1 METLSL
7 DWSVG
12 RYETIAAL
20 LLPAA
25 EAVVAAAGLKRGDR
39 VVDIGCGTG
48 NAALLA
54 ARRGAE
60 VIGVD
65 PASRLID
72 VAAERAAREGVEA
85 SFRPGEAASLPIPD
99 ASADVAMSVFGIIF
113 AADAAAAAAE
123 IDRVLTAP
131 ARIVL
136 SAWLPS
142 GAVFEMNAAAAAA
155 IRAAV
160 GAPPPPAFNWHDP
173 DELVR
178 LLQPYGFTLSTEEHE
193 LAFTATSA
201 RDFLEEQSR
210 DHPLAV
216 SGLGLLAKFG
226 KAERVRNDLLEIL
239 EKGNEDATAFRS
251 TSRYIVAVAHR

>member
-1 METLSL
+1 MRTTTL
-7 DWSVG
+7 DWGIG
-12 RYETIAAL
+12 RYETIAAQL
-20 LLPAA
+20 SPAA
-25 EAVVAAAGLKRGDR
+25 EIVVATAELKRGDR

-54 ARRGAE
+54 AKRGAE

-72 VAAERAAREGVEA
+72 VATERAAREEVQA

-99 ASADVAMSVFGIIF
+99 ASVDVAMSVFGIIF

-123 IDRVLTAP
+123 LDRVLASR

-136 SAWLPS
+136 SAWLPI
-142 GAVFEMNAAAAAA
+142 GAVYEMNAAGAAAV
-155 IRAAV
+155 RAAV
-160 GAPPPPAFNWHDP
+160 GAPAEFNWHDP
-173 DELVR
+173 NELTR

-201 RDFLEEQSR
+201 RDFFEELSR

-226 KAERVRNDLLEIL
+226 KAEQVRGELLEIL
-239 EKGNEDATAFRS
+239 EKGNEDTTAFRS
-251 TSRYIVAVAHR
+251 TGRYVVAVANR

>member
-1 METLSL
+1 MQTLAL
-7 DWSVG
+7 DWGVG

-25 EAVVAAAGLKRGDR
+25 EIVVAAAELKRGDR

-99 ASADVAMSVFGIIF
+99 ASVDVAMSVFGIIF
-113 AADAAAAAAE
+113 APDAAAAAAE
-123 IDRVLTAP
+123 IDRVLSAP

-155 IRAAV
+155 VRAAV
-160 GAPPPPAFNWHDP
+160 GAPPLPAFNWHDP
-173 DELVR
+173 GELAR

-216 SGLGLLAKFG
+216 AGLGLLAKFG
-226 KAERVRNDLLEIL
+226 KAERVREDLLEIL

-251 TSRYIVAVAHR
+251 TSRYIVAVARR

>member
-1 METLSL
+1 MQTMTL
-7 DWSVG
+7 DWGIG
-12 RYETIAAL
+12 RYETIAAQL
-20 LLPAA
+20 SPAA
-25 EAVVAAAGLKRGDR
+25 EIVVAAAKLKPGDR

-54 ARRGAE
+54 AGRGAE

-72 VAAERAAREGVEA
+72 VAAERAAREGVQA

-99 ASADVAMSVFGIIF
+99 ASMDVALSVFGIIF

-136 SAWLPS
+136 SAWLPT

-155 IRAAV
+155 VRAAV
-160 GAPPPPAFNWHDP
+160 GAPPPPAFNWHEP
-173 DELVR
+173 GELAR
-178 LLQPYGFTLSTEEHE
+178 LLRPYGFTLSTEEHE
-193 LAFTATSA
+193 LVFTAASP

-216 SGLGLLAKFG
+216 TGLGLLGKFG
-226 KAERVRNDLLEIL
+226 KAERVRDDLLDIL
-239 EKGNEDATAFRS
+239 EKGNEDATAFRA